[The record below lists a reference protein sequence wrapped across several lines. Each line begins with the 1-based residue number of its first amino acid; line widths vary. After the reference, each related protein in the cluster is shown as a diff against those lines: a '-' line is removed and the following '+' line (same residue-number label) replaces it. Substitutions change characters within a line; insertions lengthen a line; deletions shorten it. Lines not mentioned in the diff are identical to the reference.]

1 MAKTGRELI
10 EAARQAVP
18 KMSNDRPQEQLKAGT
33 PPVILDVREPDEWD
47 AGHIAQG
54 TLLPRGRL
62 EGRVEEMV
70 PDRNTP
76 IVVH

>member
-1 MAKTGRELI
+1 MAKTGRELTD
-10 EAARQAVP
+10 AARQAVP
-18 KMSNDRPQEQLKAGT
+18 KLSNDRLQAQIQSGT
-33 PPVILDVREPDEWD
+33 SPVILDVREPEEWNE
-47 AGHIAQG
+47 GHLAQA
-54 TLLPRGRL
+54 TFLPRGRL